1 MNEPSPI
8 IGGPGGIY
16 QALLDFLWLRAKDI
30 LELVGKLFVRKIE
43 MNGRKS
49 VREAFQKEGRL
60 LWTESVYFSNSSN
73 KLKDGGNALFLYK
86 NRIFYVVDDMDPA
99 IYALRFTGSEKILEE
114 IISTKRAGTNVCC
127 VLISGKVDEKDDDEY
142 VRNDRYL
149 KYYPYK
155 VPMELVSALNEI
167 TFISNNARW
176 FTERGI
182 KPARGYLLH
191 GKPGTGKSS
200 FILHVSFIT
209 GKRCVFVDLSS
220 MTNAVL
226 EDAMND
232 HCDDIIVFE
241 DFDCIFDGR
250 ETLKGELTFDGFINA
265 ISRIDSGI
273 LFFTANNVDGID
285 PALAQVEESDI
296 ASRPGRI
303 DKIIRLPDTISL
315 EIREEMANRIMN
327 DCSAEERAQVVLAGT
342 EDTPAQFQER
352 CASWAMRDFR
362 KKHM

>member
-1 MNEPSPI
+1 MNEPNPV
-8 IGGPGGIY
+8 IGGPGSIY

-30 LELVGKLFVRKIE
+30 LEFVGKLFVRKIE
-43 MNGRKS
+43 VNG
-49 VREAFQKEGRL
+49 VRASRDTFRKEGRL
-60 LWTESVYFSNSSN
+60 LWTESVFFTNN
-73 KLKDGGNALFLYK
+73 TNELKDGGNALFLYK
-86 NRIFYVVDDMDPA
+86 NRLFYISDMEPA
-99 IYALRFTGSEKILEE
+99 IYVLRFSGSEKILEE
-114 IISTKRAGTNVCC
+114 MFTKKAGTNVCC

-155 VPMELVSALNEI
+155 VPAELISALNEI
-167 TFISNNARW
+167 TFMSNNTTW

-226 EDAMND
+226 EDAMAD
-232 HCDDIIVFE
+232 HCDDIIIFE

-265 ISRIDSGI
+265 ISRIESGI
-273 LFFTANNVDGID
+273 LFFTANNVDGVD
-285 PALAQVEESDI
+285 PALAQVGDTDI
-296 ASRPGRI
+296 TSRPGRI
-303 DKIIRLPDTISL
+303 DKIIKLPDTISL

-327 DCSAEERAQVVLAGT
+327 DCSVEERAQVVLAGS